1 VKWDKLDSLEELKR
15 KARVELEL
23 YSTWKKT
30 NTGSRSLMETTI
42 QIGIFFIYLFNQQSE
57 FTIIL

>member
-1 VKWDKLDSLEELKR
+1 VKWDKINSLKELKR

-30 NTGSRSLMETTI
+30 NTGSHYLMETTI
-42 QIGIFFIYLFNQQSE
+42 HIGNSG
-57 FTIIL
+57 